1 VLLIFVA
8 STSTCPNS
16 FLVLKAYF
24 ISHPTNFKRRIM
36 SNYKKVASVFLAI
49 AVVASLSSSTAVAAT
64 KKPAAKP
71 ATKPAAKSSAKPAA
85 KPAAKE
91 TVVENTAAKPKNQS
105 RSVVSADWLA
115 QNLSDP
121 KVKIIEVSTE
131 QGLYERGHIQNA
143 VNFAWHTDFVDP
155 VNRDI
160 ISQEKFTALAQKAG
174 INKDSTVVLYGD
186 KNNWF
191 AAWGAWIFNIY
202 GQSDVR
208 ILDGGRVKWEKDARA
223 LTTAVPAPVNGN
235 FVATKAD
242 NTLRATLAK
251 DVLPVA
257 TGKAKAD
264 LIDIRSADEFSGKIF
279 APAGFQE
286 LAIRAGHI
294 PGAKNI
300 PWGLNVNADGT
311 FKSVADLKKL
321 YADAGIDGKQP
332 IITYCRIGE
341 RSSLTWF
348 VLSEILGYSVKNYD
362 GSWTEYGNSVG
373 VPINNPS
380 GTVWGK
386 L

>member
-1 VLLIFVA
+1 LIFVA

-16 FLVLKAYF
+16 FFVSKVYF
-24 ISHPTNFKRRIM
+24 ISHPTKFKRRIM

-49 AVVASLSSSTAVAAT
+49 AVVASLGTSSAVAAT
-64 KKPAAKP
+64 KKPT
-71 ATKPAAKSSAKPAA
+71 TKPSAKSSAKPAA

-91 TVVENTAAKPKNQS
+91 KAVENTAAKPKNQS

-143 VNFAWHTDFVDP
+143 VNFTWHTDFVDP

-208 ILDGGRVKWEKDARA
+208 ILDGGRVKWERDARA
-223 LTTAVPAPVNGN
+223 LTTAVPAAGNGN

-264 LIDIRSADEFSGKIF
+264 LIDIRSADEYSGKIF

-300 PWGLNVNADGT
+300 PWGQNVNADGT